1 MKVVIASDKF
11 KGSLSSEQVAAAIE
25 EGILAAMP
33 DCEIDKLHV
42 ADGGDGTAA
51 SIVESTGGVWINVKS
66 EDPLGRPVDARFGAV
81 ESRTAVI
88 DVATASGIA
97 LLRPDEYDPLNA
109 TTKGTGILIREAIDR
124 GFRNFNIGVGGS
136 ATNDA
141 GTGLLSALGYR
152 FLDVRGNELEPCGR
166 SLSRI
171 AEIDDSQRM
180 PELKECSFTVM
191 CDVDAA
197 FYGPKGA
204 AWLFG
209 PQVLSIYT
217 REKDVIESGMEI
229 LAITTVPYFL
239 CGIMD
244 LFPGALRGMGH
255 SAVPMIL
262 SVIGTVGTRILWI
275 FGFFPHHKSLYF
287 LFISYP
293 ASWIITIVMQV
304 ICFYFV
310 RKTVRRE
317 LMRG

>member
-1 MKVVIASDKF
+1 MDRVLIDC
-11 KGSLSSEQVAAAIE
+11 L
-25 EGILAAMP
+25 ILT
-33 DCEIDKLHV
+33 V
-42 ADGGDGTAA
+42 
-51 SIVESTGGVWINVKS
+51 SV
-66 EDPLGRPVDARFGAV
+66 PL
-81 ESRTAVI
+81 
-88 DVATASGIA
+88 
-97 LLRPDEYDPLNA
+97 LL
-109 TTKGTGILIREAIDR
+109 G
-124 GFRNFNIGVGGS
+124 
-136 ATNDA
+136 
-141 GTGLLSALGYR
+141 
-152 FLDVRGNELEPCGR
+152 CG
-166 SLSRI
+166 
-171 AEIDDSQRM
+171 
-180 PELKECSFTVM
+180 
-191 CDVDAA
+191 
-197 FYGPKGA
+197 

-217 REKDVIESGMEI
+217 REKDVIESGMEILAITTVPYFLCGMEI

>member
-152 FLDVRGNELEPCGR
+152 FLDARGNELEPCGR

-204 AWLFG
+204 AWDSLEELLRCRMTSPSLTTLRALIWSCPSTFTQRLYSKGIGLFSPNG
-209 PQVLSIYT
+209 LT
-217 REKDVIESGMEI
+217 WAAERRSG
-229 LAITTVPYFL
+229 
-239 CGIMD
+239 
-244 LFPGALRGMGH
+244 
-255 SAVPMIL
+255 
-262 SVIGTVGTRILWI
+262 
-275 FGFFPHHKSLYF
+275 
-287 LFISYP
+287 FICP
-293 ASWIITIVMQV
+293 LML
-304 ICFYFV
+304 
-310 RKTVRRE
+310 RE
-317 LMRG
+317 LATFL

>member
-152 FLDVRGNELEPCGR
+152 FLDARGNELEPCGR

>member
-209 PQVLSIYT
+209 PQKGVTNKILEALDDGMRTFAAVVKKNMASRCKT
-217 REKDVIESGMEI
+217 RVMRAQPAE
-229 LAITTVPYFL
+229 LAVRCGL
-239 CGIMD
+239 CST
-244 LFPGALRGMGH
+244 P
-255 SAVPMIL
+255 V
-262 SVIGTVGTRILWI
+262 
-275 FGFFPHHKSLYF
+275 
-287 LFISYP
+287 
-293 ASWIITIVMQV
+293 
-304 ICFYFV
+304 
-310 RKTVRRE
+310 
-317 LMRG
+317 

>member
-1 MKVVIASDKF
+1 MAF
-11 KGSLSSEQVAAAIE
+11 GS
-25 EGILAAMP
+25 
-33 DCEIDKLHV
+33 
-42 ADGGDGTAA
+42 
-51 SIVESTGGVWINVKS
+51 
-66 EDPLGRPVDARFGAV
+66 
-81 ESRTAVI
+81 
-88 DVATASGIA
+88 
-97 LLRPDEYDPLNA
+97 
-109 TTKGTGILIREAIDR
+109 
-124 GFRNFNIGVGGS
+124 
-136 ATNDA
+136 
-141 GTGLLSALGYR
+141 
-152 FLDVRGNELEPCGR
+152 
-166 SLSRI
+166 
-171 AEIDDSQRM
+171 
-180 PELKECSFTVM
+180 
-191 CDVDAA
+191 
-197 FYGPKGA
+197 
-204 AWLFG
+204 
-209 PQVLSIYT
+209 QVLSIYT

-317 LMRG
+317 LMRGIKRSVKMCPKIGNDFWAFSFLKEEKEHATIMETEIKKIVSFRQKG